1 MVSELE
7 SDLRDTVSWGRK
19 WLVDFNAGKTQLVS
33 VDQSNNTGVTDVKRN
48 GSVLVKK
55 SSFKMLG
62 STFSSEL
69 DWDSYIIS
77 ITKTASSWTLGWPSK
92 CCQVFSI
99 ATTLVDVH
107 LNWLNLFHFLVF
119 ESSLL
124 VILIDCMIFL

>member
-33 VDQSNNTGVTDVKRN
+33 LDQSNNTGVTDVKRN

-77 ITKTASSWTLGWPSK
+77 ITKTASS
-92 CCQVFSI
+92 
-99 ATTLVDVH
+99 
-107 LNWLNLFHFLVF
+107 
-119 ESSLL
+119 
-124 VILIDCMIFL
+124 